1 MTRLVLKIC
10 FSAFTLNL
18 FVLLRAYSSYSLEK
32 LNIIS
37 EMNFENKFQYIKIFD
52 YSYSS
57 NTSSFQIIND
67 PYDSINHSVSNST
80 NEMIIKPN
88 EMTLLDSNN
97 LLCDDYSSS
106 FMNFRT
112 CKMKILNFLD
122 LANKLNFNLIKASW
136 KLNNITN
143 FLNFIDF
150 KISPNKFNFFEVYPM
165 NLQTKFSFSEC
176 YNNLC
181 DNLTNISDDGFE
193 LNEYN
198 FKIIIDEDLLLYY
211 ELILSQAIIIVKD
224 SLTLKENFLYIG
236 EVSDYLKL
244 DSRNISTLIMD
255 NLPEEFE
262 LQLSYKIKKL
272 SDSNIYNRAN
282 PYVKYFFIF

>member
-1 MTRLVLKIC
+1 
-10 FSAFTLNL
+10 
-18 FVLLRAYSSYSLEK
+18 
-32 LNIIS
+32 
-37 EMNFENKFQYIKIFD
+37 
-52 YSYSS
+52 
-57 NTSSFQIIND
+57 
-67 PYDSINHSVSNST
+67 
-80 NEMIIKPN
+80 
-88 EMTLLDSNN
+88 
-97 LLCDDYSSS
+97 
-106 FMNFRT
+106 
-112 CKMKILNFLD
+112 
-122 LANKLNFNLIKASW
+122 
-136 KLNNITN
+136 
-143 FLNFIDF
+143 
-150 KISPNKFNFFEVYPM
+150 M

-272 SDSNIYNRAN
+272 SDSDSYNRAN
-282 PYVKYFFIF
+282 PYVKYFF